1 MNRKEFNLLVE
12 GWRSFLNENESI
24 SMPSEL
30 LEAWNNTTDE
40 HLNESFKQRAPGG
53 AGSTFDEQ
61 VTLDKLK
68 NASWKI
74 HPDPKNYVREP
85 AIAYVTNDFGGVL
98 GMLPV
103 GSLDRSERVKFQPAH
118 MGKAFTDDGDVI
130 YEAVASFKGGRPQRK
145 NTTLLI
151 GPKWKGKSNHA
162 KDESKNV
169 VWTFFPGDPTPPPNP
184 NAPKYILADDI
195 RKLGL
200 EETASGFIDQDGND
214 MIAFKGTIKNAKE
227 LGYGNIKY
235 VDSID

>member
-12 GWRSFLNENESI
+12 GWRIFLNENEST

-30 LEAWNNTTDE
+30 LEAWNNTDNE
-40 HLNESFKQRAPGG
+40 HLNKSFKQRALGG

-74 HPDPKNYVREP
+74 HPDPNNYVRPP
-85 AIAYVTNDFGGVL
+85 AVAYVTNDFGGVL

-103 GSLDRSERVKFQPAH
+103 DSLDNNVSVRFKPAH
-118 MGKAFTDDGDVI
+118 MGDAKTPEGDVI
-130 YEAVASFKGGRPQRK
+130 YEVVTTFEDGRPQQD

-151 GPKWKGKSNHA
+151 GPKWYSGHA
-162 KDESKNV
+162 KDESKSV